1 MKKIFTSNPKIKYSL
16 LSILFSI
23 LFIFTALNISN
34 PITVYADD
42 DTPQIGQVLNLG
54 AFSANETDE
63 SSNERAGYLYWA
75 ASGDRSGV
83 YYYVIDDK
91 GNNRAHGIIMDSA
104 GVEEYGGNYDLDCTP
119 GTIIAY
125 RKIYTTSA
133 LGAPSVDYKPNVSP
147 VFYSGGWQSK
157 GSESMAYLTE
167 IIGDITIKGCRV
179 PCPRWAQLV
188 ALQSGGEV
196 LESLAEPDTKWT
208 VFVEPVSVGYMYT
221 DGTFSKKTANTV
233 HPNAEFEAGSPKPMG
248 TMNANGSFTPK
259 VYGSTARLLLE
270 KSVDIGDSGQYR
282 YKFYE
287 TQLPFSLCLDHD
299 AQYCQ
304 FVGNGYTAFT
314 AVNACNKP
322 VQRLSHIE
330 QTEGIAI
337 AALDITGI
345 SLPPIHTFGGA
356 TPGNT
361 ENPAPPKNGN
371 CTIKKLYYTQKI
383 ASDGTILTEATDYHH
398 YTRTLT
404 TNYIS
409 IDNEEGYEIEGW
421 KTSTSDRAF
430 TQKSHYDGI
439 SPVKQSGTSSDVITR
454 SPQGF
459 IFLHFFRWKHIV

>member
-1 MKKIFTSNPKIKYSL
+1 MKKLITSNSKLKYSL

-42 DTPQIGQVLNLG
+42 DTPQIGQVLNLSE
-54 AFSANETDE
+54 FSANETDE
-63 SSNERAGYLYWA
+63 SSNERAGKLYWA
-75 ASGDRSGV
+75 ASGDRSGI

-91 GNNRAHGIIMDSA
+91 GDARAQGIIMDSA
-104 GVEEYGGNYDLDCTP
+104 YGGRYGRYCTS
-119 GTIIAY
+119 GKIIASP
-125 RKIYTTSA
+125 KIHVSA
-133 LGAPSVDYKPNVSP
+133 STLGMPSVDYQPNVSS

-157 GSESMAYLTE
+157 GSESMAYFTE
-167 IIGDITIKGCRV
+167 IIGDITIKGCRI
-179 PCPRWAQLV
+179 PCPRWAYLV
-188 ALQSGGEV
+188 KQQSSGEV
-196 LESLAEPDTKWT
+196 LESLAEPNTKWN

-221 DGTFSKKTANTV
+221 DETFSKKTANAV
-233 HPNAEFEAGSPKPMG
+233 HKKAEFEAGSPKPKGWMK
-248 TMNANGSFTPK
+248 ADGSFKPY
-259 VYGSTARLLLE
+259 VYGATAHELLIS
-270 KSVDIGDSGQYR
+270 SVAIGDSGQYR

-299 AQYCQ
+299 AKYCR
-304 FVGNGYTAFT
+304 FAGGFATEGAT
-314 AVNACNKP
+314 VNACNKP

-330 QTEGIAI
+330 ENEGIAI
-337 AALDITGI
+337 AALDITGF

-361 ENPAPPKNGN
+361 ENPAPPKDGN
-371 CTIKKLYYTQKI
+371 CTIKKLYYTQII
-383 ASDGTILTEATDYHH
+383 ASDGTILTEATDYHP

-421 KTSTSDRAF
+421 KTSTSDKAF

-439 SPVKQSGTSSDVITR
+439 LPVKQSGTSSQEITR
-454 SPQGF
+454 NP
-459 IFLHFFRWKHIV
+459 

>member
-1 MKKIFTSNPKIKYSL
+1 MKKIFTSNSKIKYSL

-42 DTPQIGQVLNLG
+42 DTPQIGQVLNLSE
-54 AFSANETDE
+54 FSANEYDE

-75 ASGDRSGV
+75 ASGDRSGI

-91 GNNRAHGIIMDSA
+91 GNARAQGIIMDDA
-104 GVEEYGGNYDLDCTP
+104 GRAQYGIDYGSKCTS
-119 GTIIAY
+119 GKIIASP
-125 RKIYTTSA
+125 KIHVSA
-133 LGAPSVDYKPNVSP
+133 STLGMPSVDYQPNVSP

-167 IIGDITIKGCRV
+167 IVSEITIKGCRM
-179 PCPRWAQLV
+179 PCPRWARLV
-188 ALQSGGEV
+188 AIQSGGEV
-196 LESLAEPDTKWT
+196 LESLAEPGTKWT

-221 DGTFSKKTANTV
+221 DETFSKKTANTV
-233 HPNAEFEAGSPKPMG
+233 HKKAEFEAGSPKPMG
-248 TMNANGSFTPK
+248 TMNADGSFTPK
-259 VYGSTARLLLE
+259 VYGNTAQLLLE
-270 KSVDIGDSGQYR
+270 KSVAIGDSGQYR

-299 AQYCQ
+299 AQFCQ
-304 FVGNGYTAFT
+304 YVGNGYTGFT

-322 VQRLSHIE
+322 VQRISHIE
-330 QTEGIAI
+330 QNEGIAI

-356 TPGNT
+356 TPGDT

-371 CTIKKLYYTQKI
+371 CTIKKLYYTQII
-383 ASDGTILTEATDYHH
+383 ASDGTILTEATDYHP

-439 SPVKQSGTSSDVITR
+439 SPVKQSGTSSQEITR
-454 SPQGF
+454 NP
-459 IFLHFFRWKHIV
+459 